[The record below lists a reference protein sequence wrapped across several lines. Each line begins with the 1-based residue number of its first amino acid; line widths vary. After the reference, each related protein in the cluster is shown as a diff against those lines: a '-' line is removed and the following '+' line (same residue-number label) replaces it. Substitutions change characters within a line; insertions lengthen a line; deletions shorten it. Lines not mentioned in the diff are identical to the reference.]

1 MHTVLIAD
9 DERMVRMNL
18 RTLIERDSGGFRVV
32 GEAKDGEQ
40 ALQECLEHEPDLII
54 TDIRMPGIE
63 GLELIRRLSERNLDA
78 EFLVVSGY
86 SDFQYAQKALR
97 FGVAD
102 YLLKPIDPDYFH
114 SVLDKVSARIR
125 SKSEKRKTSRD
136 WVWTWKVRAE
146 HMAKALWSLNEV
158 QMNSELDWLRSMIP
172 EGDKPVQHEM
182 ADRFDYYLIVLEA
195 ALEEMNG
202 TSLPMPKLKPLEE
215 SPTYFSL
222 ADSMESTL
230 TRLSEHIRSSRNWW
244 SYNRLMKKA
253 WEYIEQHYS
262 NSELTLKDT
271 AEQFELSANYFG
283 NLFKKESGMSFNQY
297 LMQLRL
303 DKAKV
308 YLQDPMIKLYEIGE
322 MVGFKDYAY
331 FSRAFKKHTGISP
344 SEFRKHESM

>member
-18 RTLIERDSGGFRVV
+18 RTLIERDSEGFRVV
-32 GEAKDGEQ
+32 SEARDGEQ
-40 ALQECLEHEPDLII
+40 ALKECLEHEPDLII

-63 GLELIRRLSERNLDA
+63 GLELIRRLSERNIKA

-97 FGVAD
+97 YGVAD

-114 SVLDKVSARIR
+114 SVMGKLSARIR
-125 SKSEKRKTSRD
+125 SKSEKRKVSKD
-136 WVWTWKVRAE
+136 WVWTWKVHAE
-146 HMAKALWSLNEV
+146 DMAKALWSLNEE
-158 QMNSELDWLRSMIP
+158 QMQSELEWIHSMLP
-172 EGDKPVQHEM
+172 AGEEPVDRETS
-182 ADRFDYYLIVLEA
+182 DRFDYYLLVLEA

-202 TSLPMPKLKPLEE
+202 SSLPMPEMKPLEE
-215 SPTYFSL
+215 WQTSSSMAEATDRIISRL
-222 ADSMESTL
+222 AAY
-230 TRLSEHIRSSRNWW
+230 IRSSRNWW

-253 WEYIEQHYS
+253 CEYIEQHYTD
-262 NSELTLKDT
+262 SELSLKDT
-271 AEQFELSANYFG
+271 AEHFELSPNYFG

-303 DKAKV
+303 EKAKE
-308 YLQDPMIKLYEIGE
+308 YLQDPMTRLYEIGE
-322 MVGFKDYAY
+322 KVGFKDYAY

-344 SEFRKHESM
+344 SEFRKYDSM